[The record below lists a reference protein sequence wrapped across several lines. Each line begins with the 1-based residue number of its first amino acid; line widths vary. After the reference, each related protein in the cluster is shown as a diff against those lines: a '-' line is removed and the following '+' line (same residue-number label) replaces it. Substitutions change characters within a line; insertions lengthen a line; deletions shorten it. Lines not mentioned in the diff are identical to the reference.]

1 VAEDSRE
8 RAVPDVPTGP
18 TEQQQPGTHP
28 DAPDM
33 SPDEAGEP
41 AKGNRT
47 THPQERDPSAPD
59 EAGRVSRG
67 RLTGRAEEILP
78 ELDIEWRFDRG
89 SDSGSPLAG
98 LLAAAAASPQPLDAR
113 AYSRYLDSRDS
124 GWPTVE
130 ELESLYGSFSAAL
143 EAAGIDVPDRK
154 IT

>member
-1 VAEDSRE
+1 
-8 RAVPDVPTGP
+8 
-18 TEQQQPGTHP
+18 
-28 DAPDM
+28 M

-47 THPQERDPSAPD
+47 NHPQERDPSATD
-59 EAGRVSRG
+59 EGGHDSG
-67 RLTGRAEEILP
+67 KRLTGRAEEILP
-78 ELDIEWRFDRG
+78 ELDIEWHFDRG

-113 AYSRYLDSRDS
+113 AYRKYIDSRDG

-130 ELESLYGSFSAAL
+130 ELEAHYGSFSAAL
-143 EAAGIDVPDRK
+143 EAAGIDVPGRR